1 MKYSDMASLS
11 DEALVHLGLG
21 WEHGLVQA
29 LIRQRLGKLST
40 PSSLKQLRRDIARA
54 KTELTRRE
62 TAAGLAKGLLWSK
75 HASSFK
81 PQVSTTDAA
90 GSSFLQNLLDAPAGS

>member
-11 DEALVHLGLG
+11 DEAVVHLGMG
-21 WEHGLVQA
+21 WEHAMVQA
-29 LIRQRLGKLST
+29 LIRQRMGKLST

-62 TAAGLAKGLLWSK
+62 AAAGLSKGMLWSK

-81 PQVSTTDAA
+81 PQAAATEAA